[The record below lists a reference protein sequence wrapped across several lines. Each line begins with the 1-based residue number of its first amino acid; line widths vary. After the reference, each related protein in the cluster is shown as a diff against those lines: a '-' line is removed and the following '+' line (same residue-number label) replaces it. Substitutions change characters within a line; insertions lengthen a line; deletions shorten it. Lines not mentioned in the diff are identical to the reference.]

1 MLHDFI
7 IHCGNIDL
15 GKGIIV
21 VVGKFT
27 AVIDCGGGYGVIEI
41 ILEA

>member
-1 MLHDFI
+1 MLYNI
-7 IHCGNIDL
+7 IIQCGNIDL

-21 VVGKFT
+21 IVGNFT
-27 AVIDCGGGYGVIEI
+27 AVIDCGGGCGVIEL